1 MNTAEFIDTYA
12 ASPVLL
18 TFLTVCGTYFAV
30 RCRPFLP
37 KRSKSDVTGVTGGG
51 ISAASSLSVALA
63 GTLGVGNITG
73 VAAAISLGGAGA
85 VFWMMVS
92 ALLGAPLK
100 YCEAYLSVKHRRRG
114 GIGGSPYYTADI
126 CGRRAGVLVA
136 VLCLLTSFFSGP
148 FIQCSAASSALYVSL
163 GVPKPVTGVVFAVI
177 CLLVVRGGMKRVSDL
192 LSAAMPVFC
201 AVFAAISVI
210 AICMRINE
218 VPAVICRI
226 FTGAFGLRQAAGG
239 FSGALIAS
247 AVRSGLS
254 KGVFSHEAGC
264 GTSSF
269 SHAASSVTD
278 PRTQGMIGVA
288 EVFADTVFFGGLT
301 ALTVLLAPGADAA
314 EGTASAIYAYGYF
327 FGPAAGHILTAL
339 TVFFA
344 FASVLCWAY
353 YGTCAAGFIS
363 PKLTSRYRT
372 AYCVSVAAGAVIAP
386 SLIWT
391 LSDLTCT
398 AMLAVNCTV
407 MMIARKT
414 VK

>member
-1 MNTAEFIDTYA
+1 
-12 ASPVLL
+12 
-18 TFLTVCGTYFAV
+18 
-30 RCRPFLP
+30 
-37 KRSKSDVTGVTGGG
+37 
-51 ISAASSLSVALA
+51 
-63 GTLGVGNITG
+63 
-73 VAAAISLGGAGA
+73 
-85 VFWMMVS
+85 
-92 ALLGAPLK
+92 
-100 YCEAYLSVKHRRRG
+100 
-114 GIGGSPYYTADI
+114 
-126 CGRRAGVLVA
+126 
-136 VLCLLTSFFSGP
+136 
-148 FIQCSAASSALYVSL
+148 
-163 GVPKPVTGVVFAVI
+163 
-177 CLLVVRGGMKRVSDL
+177 
-192 LSAAMPVFC
+192 MPC
-201 AVFAAISVI
+201 A
-210 AICMRINE
+210 
-218 VPAVICRI
+218 
-226 FTGAFGLRQAAGG
+226 GAFGLRQAAGG

-254 KGVFSHEAGC
+254 NGVFSHEAGC